1 MDEQLIVS
9 LEEALI
15 VIERIIIVVLMKAPS
30 QTLLGNDTLI
40 SVEILAKIVE
50 EKKVNILCMIKE
62 NIYKL
67 KESDINREY
76 FLVSVS

>member
-9 LEEALI
+9 LEEAFL